1 MAGGKLTVQI
11 GADIT
16 DFERKLKE
24 VEFDIKELSK
34 VKLDRLKLGLDT
46 TEINR
51 NIKSAKDSLSTLKAT
66 AESTGNAFSKSLSP
80 KVANGSNALM
90 QFSRIAQDA
99 PYGIIGIGN
108 NITATAESFSY
119 LKAQTG
125 STGGALKALASSLM
139 GTGGILLGV
148 SLLTTGLTLLSQSGL
163 SVGDVIDKITG
174 KFDAFGESIKDA
186 SIKASESVGAEI
198 VTLKTLVSIAQDETK
213 SRKDRLNAADKLQ
226 ELYPKI
232 LGNLSDETILT
243 KNLSKEVGILANA
256 LISRATASEISQVAG
271 KLQVEIYKENAALV
285 KQKSITKN
293 IKDETTRLVKEAQQQ
308 GSSQEYINSL
318 LKGGKDALIDTLA
331 SENKIRNVIISKT
344 KALER
349 YGVVLGKIT
358 SQGDILGNIPTQPK
372 AVSALK
378 APKTPKANPNE
389 GNVFRPFLEGNI
401 SSSLVPELALTF
413 KDPTEGFTEWNS
425 KVQAG
430 LTTAEQALLDFN
442 YAAAELINNS
452 VANTFSDLGTVIG
465 EALATGGNVLSA
477 IGTTLLQSLGK
488 FLSDMGGMLIQYGTL
503 AVVKGKLDLAIA
515 AGGPISI
522 GAGLAAIAVGV
533 ALKAIGG
540 AIGAKAKSGGG
551 STSTSTGSDA
561 NNRSFSSGSFS
572 SSTSSGGGTV
582 VFEIAGQK
590 LIGVLSN
597 TLNANKRLGGQTT
610 LAIS

>member
-174 KFDAFGESIKDA
+174 KFDEFGGAIK
-186 SIKASESVGAEI
+186 KASEEAVANTAGEI
-198 VTLKTLVSIAQDETK
+198 FGLKSLIAVAQDETK
-213 SRKDRLNAADKLQ
+213 AKKERLAAVESLQ
-226 ELYPKI
+226 KTYP
-232 LGNLSDETILT
+232 GYFG
-243 KNLSKEVGILANA
+243 NLSKEQIMTSDLTSTVNELTQA
-256 LISRATASEISQVAG
+256 LINKEAASLLAKAAAPQLLALYKLNATYKKQRAELTESEIALKRIGEEQG
-271 KLQVEIYKENAALV
+271 KNTDTYKEASATVDGLYNILEKTRGEIYKSTQANKRYEDSINA
-285 KQKSITKN
+285 
-293 IKDETTRLVKEAQQQ
+293 
-308 GSSQEYINSL
+308 INSSTSKL
-318 LKGGKDALIDTLA
+318 LIQT
-331 SENKIRNVIISKT
+331 
-344 KALER
+344 
-349 YGVVLGKIT
+349 
-358 SQGDILGNIPTQPK
+358 PK

-378 APKTPKANPNE
+378 APKTPKVNPNE

-413 KDPTEGFTEWNS
+413 TDPTEGFTEWNS

-572 SSTSSGGGTV
+572 SSTSSSGGTV

-610 LAIS
+610 LAI

>member
-119 LKAQTG
+119 LKQQTG

-271 KLQVEIYKENAALV
+271 KLQVEIYKENAALI
-285 KQKSITKN
+285 KQKSISKD
-293 IKDETTRLVKEAQQQ
+293 IKDETIRLVKEAQQQ

-372 AVSALK
+372 ALATQKV
-378 APKTPKANPNE
+378 PKVNPNE

-413 KDPTEGFTEWNS
+413 TDPTEGFTEWNS

-430 LTTAEQALLDFN
+430 LTTAEKALLDFN

-540 AIGAKAKSGGG
+540 AIGTKAKSGG

-610 LAIS
+610 LAI

>member
-1 MAGGKLTVQI
+1 
-11 GADIT
+11 
-16 DFERKLKE
+16 
-24 VEFDIKELSK
+24 
-34 VKLDRLKLGLDT
+34 
-46 TEINR
+46 
-51 NIKSAKDSLSTLKAT
+51 
-66 AESTGNAFSKSLSP
+66 
-80 KVANGSNALM
+80 
-90 QFSRIAQDA
+90 
-99 PYGIIGIGN
+99 
-108 NITATAESFSY
+108 
-119 LKAQTG
+119 
-125 STGGALKALASSLM
+125 
-139 GTGGILLGV
+139 
-148 SLLTTGLTLLSQSGL
+148 LLSQSGL

-271 KLQVEIYKENAALV
+271 KLQVEIYKENAALI
-285 KQKSITKN
+285 KQKSISKD
-293 IKDETTRLVKEAQQQ
+293 IKDETIRLVKEAQQQ

-372 AVSALK
+372 ALATQKV
-378 APKTPKANPNE
+378 PKVNPNE

-413 KDPTEGFTEWNS
+413 TDPTEGFTEWNS

-430 LTTAEQALLDFN
+430 LTTAEKALLDFN

-540 AIGAKAKSGGG
+540 AIGTKAKSGG

-610 LAIS
+610 LAI

>member
-46 TEINR
+46 TAINSQ
-51 NIKSAKDSLSTLKAT
+51 IKDAKNSLSTLRDSVGK
-66 AESTGNAFSKSLSP
+66 TGSAIGGQFTKQT
-80 KVANGSNALM
+80 ANGSNALM

-119 LKAQTG
+119 LKQQTG

-271 KLQVEIYKENAALV
+271 KLQVEIYKENAALI
-285 KQKSITKN
+285 KQKSISKD
-293 IKDETTRLVKEAQQQ
+293 IKDETIRLVKEAQQQ

-372 AVSALK
+372 ALATQKV
-378 APKTPKANPNE
+378 PKVNPNE

-413 KDPTEGFTEWNS
+413 TDPTEGFTEWNS

-430 LTTAEQALLDFN
+430 LTTAEKALLDFN

-540 AIGAKAKSGGG
+540 AIGTKAKSGG

-610 LAIS
+610 LAI

>member
-46 TEINR
+46 TAINSQ
-51 NIKSAKDSLSTLKAT
+51 IKDAKNSLSTLRDSVGK
-66 AESTGNAFSKSLSP
+66 TGSAIGGQFTKQT
-80 KVANGSNALM
+80 ANGSNALM

-119 LKAQTG
+119 LKQQTG

-163 SVGDVIDKITG
+163 SVGDVFDKITG
-174 KFDAFGESIKDA
+174 KFDAFGGAIK
-186 SIKASESVGAEI
+186 KASEEAVSNTSGEI
-198 VTLKTLVSIAQDETK
+198 FGLKSLIAVAQDETK
-213 SRKDRLNAADKLQ
+213 AKKERLAAVESLQ
-226 ELYPKI
+226 KTYP
-232 LGNLSDETILT
+232 GYFG
-243 KNLSKEVGILANA
+243 NLSKEQIMTSDLTSTVNELTQA
-256 LISRATASEISQVAG
+256 LINKEAASLLAKAAAPQLLALYKLNATYKKQRAELTESEIALKRIGEEQG
-271 KLQVEIYKENAALV
+271 KNTDTYKEAAATVDGLYNILEKTRGEIYKSTETNKRYEDSINAIN
-285 KQKSITKN
+285 KSTSK
-293 IKDETTRLVKEAQQQ
+293 
-308 GSSQEYINSL
+308 L
-318 LKGGKDALIDTLA
+318 LIQT
-331 SENKIRNVIISKT
+331 
-344 KALER
+344 
-349 YGVVLGKIT
+349 
-358 SQGDILGNIPTQPK
+358 PPK
-372 AVSALK
+372 AVSAPK
-378 APKTPKANPNE
+378 APKVNPNE

-401 SSSLVPELALTF
+401 TSSLVPELALTF

-430 LTTAEQALLDFN
+430 LTTAEKALLDFN

-540 AIGAKAKSGGG
+540 AIGTKAKSGG

-610 LAIS
+610 LAI